1 MSRKRKIR
9 KPRQH
14 NRNATIL
21 EGRLVKN
28 KRGFGFV
35 CPEDGDDIFVSGRD
49 MNGAMNG
56 DFVRVKAHENFRKR
70 GAFEGKII
78 KIIERSCQVVV
89 GHLIMERGLLLIEP
103 ISSNDDAI
111 SISKKNIGAAQIGD
125 VVQAKIIKYPKAGY
139 MAEGKVKSIV
149 AEAGDEDEFVLSH
162 IADYGINPYFSDK
175 VINEAEA
182 VANGVKIAPTSYRQ
196 DYRSIK
202 TITIDGA
209 DSSDFDDAISVSKLE
224 NGNFMLL
231 VHIADVAEYVREG
244 TILDME
250 ALSRGNSVYLPDRVI
265 PMLPERLSNGECS
278 LNPGVNRLTLTASME
293 IDEDGHVTS
302 YDIDE
307 SIIRSDYRLIYDDI
321 SDILEYRDSA
331 LVERYSDIYPML
343 LDALELFKV
352 LNKRRKRDG
361 SIDFDL
367 PESKIILDEDGKPTD
382 IKLYERRVANRMIE
396 EFMLVA
402 NKTVAEHYFWAKVPF
417 VYRVHQKPDALKM
430 QELRSFLSGLGITI
444 NGKSDSIKT
453 KELSNVL
460 RAIAGKPEEPLVS
473 RVMIRTM
480 QKANYSTECLG
491 HYGLAF
497 KYYCHFTSP
506 IRRYA
511 DLLVHRA
518 IKDQIHKGKYI
529 GVKGHYMNAL
539 DDVCKYI
546 SETERNSMELERKIT
561 KYYHILYMQGLLG
574 EEFDGIVSGV
584 RAHGIYVEL
593 PNTVEGFVSFDSLD
607 EYYIVD
613 EKTYTAVGEVSG
625 KTITLGQP
633 VRIKVSEVVPE
644 DGYIDFD
651 II

>member
-1 MSRKRKIR
+1 
-9 KPRQH
+9 
-14 NRNATIL
+14 
-21 EGRLVKN
+21 
-28 KRGFGFV
+28 
-35 CPEDGDDIFVSGRD
+35 
-49 MNGAMNG
+49 
-56 DFVRVKAHENFRKR
+56 
-70 GAFEGKII
+70 
-78 KIIERSCQVVV
+78 
-89 GHLIMERGLLLIEP
+89 
-103 ISSNDDAI
+103 
-111 SISKKNIGAAQIGD
+111 
-125 VVQAKIIKYPKAGY
+125 

-561 KYYHILYMQGLLG
+561 KYYHILYMQGHLG